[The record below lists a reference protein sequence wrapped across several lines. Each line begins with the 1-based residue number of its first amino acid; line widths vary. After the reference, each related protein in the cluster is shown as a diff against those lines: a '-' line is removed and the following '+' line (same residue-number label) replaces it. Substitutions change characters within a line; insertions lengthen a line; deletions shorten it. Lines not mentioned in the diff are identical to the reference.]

1 MPATKK
7 VGVSDIAKHAGVSI
21 GTVSNYL
28 NYPER
33 VSDTLKAKIS
43 ASIAELG
50 YVPRRAMPVSAASS
64 SPSTPLV
71 GYVMTDIE
79 HSLFT
84 SIFEGIQEVCEDNGM
99 QVIGVNAFSDL
110 ERQHEL
116 VRLFTQMPDVV
127 GIMLATVQDPTED
140 IAIADAADKPII
152 LLDHTSP
159 IGENTACSVQ
169 ENNATCGRLAAEELI
184 RSGCRRLAFVAHSF
198 DYEAIQDR
206 YLGMQQAVMRTGGDA
221 TLTVIDS
228 GGLTFDDGMEVGKRL
243 AVEINKARGKTSS
256 NTSDDPT
263 TLPNNGDLPPDG
275 IVAGSDQLAIGLSLG
290 LTDEGLCS
298 IPADVSVIGTENVR
312 NESVG
317 NTAITVVAAP
327 GADMGR
333 KAMMTMLDEINN
345 PSHIHGSTMLDPTLI
360 RRAST
365 RR

>member
-1 MPATKK
+1 MPSTKK
-7 VGVSDIAKHAGVSI
+7 IGVSDVAKHAGVSI

-64 SPSTPLV
+64 ALATPLI

-99 QVIGVNAFSDL
+99 QVIATNAFSDL
-110 ERQHEL
+110 DRQHEL
-116 VRLFTQMPDVV
+116 VRLFAQMPDVA
-127 GIMLATVQDPTED
+127 GIMLATVQDPRED
-140 IAIADAADKPII
+140 IAIADAAGKPII

-159 IGENTACSVQ
+159 AGENAVCSVQ
-169 ENNATCGRLAAEELI
+169 ENNVACGRLAAEELI
-184 RSGCRRLAFVAHSF
+184 RTGCRRLAFVAHSF
-198 DYEAIQDR
+198 DYESIQDR
-206 YLGMQQAVMRTGGDA
+206 YLGMQQAVMRSSADV
-221 TLTVIDS
+221 TLTIIDS
-228 GGLTFDDGMEVGKRL
+228 GGLAVEDGMEIGRRL
-243 AVEINKARGKTSS
+243 ADAHAEQASTSHGE
-256 NTSDDPT
+256 D
-263 TLPNNGDLPPDG
+263 GDLPPDG
-275 IVAGSDQLAIGLSLG
+275 IVAGGDQLAMGLTLG
-290 LTDEGLCS
+290 LTDGGLCS
-298 IPADVSVIGTENVR
+298 IPGDVSVIGTENSR
-312 NESVG
+312 LEAIG
-317 NTAITVVAAP
+317 NTPLTVVSAP

-345 PSHIHGSTMLDPTLI
+345 PTHIHGSTLLDPTMV